1 MSLLRTEQ
9 LVSRWMAVAALLA
22 VCGTGPATV
31 AHAQDAADQPFMA
44 GAPLDLSSNARTYG
58 GFRFA
63 ESMAYDEARDLYVAV
78 NAGIAQNVIPNDGYI
93 SLINPDGSAHTL
105 KWIGVDRNGLT
116 LNHPLGSDIINGL
129 LYVADINVVRW
140 FDMETGEPRGSVTVE
155 DAQRF
160 NDIEVAEDGTIW
172 ATQTGTE
179 ESGTWRVYRIGPDG
193 DASVVVEGAP
203 LARPNGVA
211 FDPDGN
217 IVVVNINDNAVLT
230 FSPDGELVKTEHAV
244 DGGNDGLVILDDGT
258 KYVSSVQDRH
268 RLAHPSRRGSRGRG
282 VRHPERR
289 LDGLRLEAEPAAH
302 PDEQL
307 ERHHHRR
314 SGLRQSREPPRR
326 TPRTTPAPRAHEA
339 EPGNR
344 RLRLRCRP
352 TWPHQEPAP
361 CSRGRLLAADRSR
374 GAAAGV
380 RPAVGRLR
388 LPRT

>member
-1 MSLLRTEQ
+1 MSRLRREQ
-9 LVSRWMAVAALLA
+9 LVAPWMVVTALLA
-22 VCGTGPATV
+22 VCAAGPATV
-31 AHAQDAADQPFMA
+31 AQAQDAAEQPFMA
-44 GAPLDLSSNARTYG
+44 GAALDLSSNAKTYG

-93 SLINPDGSAHTL
+93 SLINPDGSTHTL
-105 KWIGVDRNGLT
+105 KWIGVNRNGLT

-140 FDMETGEPRGSVTVE
+140 FDMESGEPRGSVTVE

-179 ESGTWRVYRIGPDG
+179 ESGTWRLYRIGPG
-193 DASVVVEGAP
+193 GGSSVVVEGAP

-230 FSPDGELVKTEHAV
+230 FSPDGELVETEHAV

-258 KYVSSVQDRH
+258 KYVSSVRIGTV
-268 RLAHPSRRGSRGRG
+268 SRIRPG
-282 VRHPERR
+282 E
-289 LDGLRLEAEPAAH
+289 EAEVVASGIPSAASMAY
-302 PDEQL
+302 DSK
-307 ERHHHRR
+307 R
-314 SGLRQSREPPRR
+314 
-326 TPRTTPAPRAHEA
+326 
-339 EPGNR
+339 N
-344 RLRLRCRP
+344 
-352 TWPHQEPAP
+352 
-361 CSRGRLLAADRSR
+361 RLLIPMNNWNAITIVELD
-374 GAAAGV
+374 
-380 RPAVGRLR
+380 
-388 LPRT
+388 

>member
-1 MSLLRTEQ
+1 MSGLCRVQ
-9 LVSRWMAVAALLA
+9 LASRWIVVTGVLA
-22 VCGTGPATV
+22 VCTAGPATG
-31 AHAQDAADQPFMA
+31 AAQAQDAAGQPFRA
-44 GAPLDLSSNARTYG
+44 GEPLDLSPNARTYG

-78 NAGIAQNVIPNDGYI
+78 NAGIAQDIMPNDGYI

-116 LNHPLGSDIINGL
+116 LNHPLGSDIVNGL

-140 FDMETGEPRGSVTVE
+140 FDMESGEPRGSVTVE

-179 ESGTWRVYRIGPDG
+179 ESGTWRVYRIGPGG

-203 LARPNGVA
+203 LARPNGIA

-230 FSPDGELVKTEHAV
+230 FSPDGELVRTERAV

-258 KYVSSVQDRH
+258 KYVSSVRIGTVSRIRPGQT
-268 RLAHPSRRGSRGRG
+268 AEVIASGIPS
-282 VRHPERR
+282 
-289 LDGLRLEAEPAAH
+289 AASMAY
-302 PDEQL
+302 DSK
-307 ERHHHRR
+307 R
-314 SGLRQSREPPRR
+314 
-326 TPRTTPAPRAHEA
+326 
-339 EPGNR
+339 N
-344 RLRLRCRP
+344 
-352 TWPHQEPAP
+352 
-361 CSRGRLLAADRSR
+361 RLLIPMNNWNAITIVELD
-374 GAAAGV
+374 
-380 RPAVGRLR
+380 
-388 LPRT
+388 